1 MGGGPIREEGF
12 VRSLRKISIAGA
24 VVVLASCSGQE
35 QEVLSSFF
43 QAVQGGDEA
52 AVASVSL
59 AAFDGTVETWE
70 LVEVGPESVA
80 PFELPGLYE
89 QLMKKRS
96 EIKIVNE
103 TNANYA
109 GDHRELFDEY
119 KKKRAEDA
127 EAMFEGELG
136 EFQTEWEKRMESQS
150 ELEEE
155 AEEINAIMKVL
166 KSAAGLSLSTSINE
180 RFAGDV
186 KGKEIH
192 LTVNDGSADKGY
204 VFMLRRYELA
214 DAQRNIKPMSRWVIT
229 EIKEGT

>member
-1 MGGGPIREEGF
+1 M
-12 VRSLRKISIAGA
+12 RSLRKMSIAGA
-24 VVVLASCSGQE
+24 IVVLASCSGQE
-35 QEVLSSFF
+35 QQVLSNFF

-52 AVASVSL
+52 AVANVSL

-70 LVEVGPESVA
+70 LLDMGPESVA
-80 PFELPGLYE
+80 PFELPGLHE

-96 EIKIVNE
+96 EVKIENG

-119 KKKRAEDA
+119 KKKKAEDA

-136 EFQTEWEKRMESQS
+136 EFQTEWEKRMEAQS
-150 ELEEE
+150 KLEEE
-155 AEEINAIMKVL
+155 EQEITAIIKVL

-180 RFAGDV
+180 RYAGDV

-214 DAQRNIKPMSRWVIT
+214 DAERNIKPMSRWIIT
-229 EIKEGT
+229 EIKEGA